1 MKPETYPTRT
11 LAEVGAE
18 NAAAHRAAQHP
29 AQQGMPRMTVTGERI
44 VTPKQ
49 PNPCSLYWRM
59 GDALREGVY
68 RQELAAWLDR
78 NTVVRTLING
88 GSSTVYFVEC
98 ESRYEALRLAFQTY
112 PYYVYSNRAERAEC
126 DGVKG
131 WQVTLYH

>member
-1 MKPETYPTRT
+1 MTDYPTRT
-11 LAEVGAE
+11 LSEVGTE

-29 AQQGMPRMTVTGERI
+29 APQGMPRMTVTGERI

-49 PNPCSLYWRM
+49 PNPLSLYWRM
-59 GDALREGVY
+59 GDAIREGVY

-98 ESRYEALRLAFQTY
+98 ESREDALRIARER
-112 PYYVYSNRAERAEC
+112 YYYSLFGWRVFPAEC
-126 DGVKG
+126 DGMKG